1 MKYNAEAGFT
11 PAFFIEVMK
20 MADIPVWEK
29 SNLTIEE
36 AAEYFSIPPEDLTNI
51 TSDSDCQPYL
61 LQISG
66 RKLIKRRPFE
76 DYLSTRY
83 SVGACDSSD
92 FVVQSSDQHLDNYI
106 NTLGCVPFQ
115 QGAEEMATKINRTV
129 TVNGEQKWIHANT
142 EQEYC
147 DKIAKI
153 LGQLLEPA
161 TSKHDFA
168 AYAQNWFDLYSK
180 PNIELATATTYQRQ
194 LRLYLI
200 PAFDG
205 MAIED
210 ITTDDVQKLFN
221 GMTGAK
227 ATKQK
232 AKQVLNM
239 VFETALEDGLIQRNP
254 LKSKRLK
261 ITGASTQFTKEY
273 SIEQMRFLI
282 QNLGQ
287 IKNPVDRAYLALQA
301 LHPLRLEE
309 VLGLKWEDVDTDN
322 MILHIRRAVTH
333 PDRNRPEVKATKT
346 DASTRDIGLSG
357 IAAGHLTRGKDDEFV
372 FGGVKPFS
380 YQQVKRMCERIQKDT
395 GFEEKVTPI
404 RFRTTVLTDI
414 YDQTKDVKAA
424 QMAAGHTTS
433 AMTLK
438 HYVKGRGGATQTATA
453 IDLAYGS

>member
-1 MKYNAEAGFT
+1 M
-11 PAFFIEVMK
+11 
-20 MADIPVWEK
+20 
-29 SNLTIEE
+29 
-36 AAEYFSIPPEDLTNI
+36 
-51 TSDSDCQPYL
+51 
-61 LQISG
+61 LQIGG
-66 RKLIKRRPFE
+66 RRLIKRRPFE
-76 DYLSTRY
+76 EYLNSRY
-83 SVGACDSSD
+83 SIDSCEDDD
-92 FVVQSSDQHLDNYI
+92 FVVQSTPRHLDNYI
-106 NTLGCVPFQ
+106 NDLDCVSFQ
-115 QGAEEMATKINRTV
+115 RGVEEMATKINRTV
-129 TVNGEQKWIHANT
+129 MVNGEQRWIHANT

-147 DKIAKI
+147 DKLAK
-153 LGQLLEPA
+153 LFGSQPA
-161 TSKHDFA
+161 TTTNKHNFA
-168 AYAQNWFDLYSK
+168 SYAQNWFDLYSK
-180 PNIELATATTYQRQ
+180 PNIEQATANTYQRQ
-194 LRLYLI
+194 LNLYLI

-205 MAIED
+205 MTVED
-210 ITTDDVQKLFN
+210 ITADDIQKLFN

-239 VFETALEDGLIQRNP
+239 ILETAVEDRIIQRNP

-261 ITGASTQFTKEY
+261 ITGAASQFTKEY

-282 QNLGQ
+282 QNLGK

-309 VLGLKWEDVDTDN
+309 VLGLKWEDVDTEN
-322 MILHIRRAVTH
+322 MVLHIRRAVTH
-333 PDRNRPEVKATKT
+333 PDRNRPEIKATKT
-346 DASTRDIGLSG
+346 SASTRDIGLSS
-357 IAAGHLTRGKDDEFV
+357 IAAGQLVRGKENEFV
-372 FGGVKPFS
+372 FGGSKPFS

-395 GFEEKVTPI
+395 GFEERVTPI

-438 HYVKGRGGATQTATA
+438 HYVKGRGRVTQTAAA